1 MTIFINSQ
9 RKDLPEEINTVS
21 KLLAYLKIPS
31 AGTGVGVNNKIV
43 PARNWEATTLQENDR
58 VMIISATYGG

>member
-9 RKDLPEEINTVS
+9 RKDLPDEVNTVS

-31 AGTGVGVNNKIV
+31 AGTGVGVNNKSV
-43 PARNWEATTLQENDR
+43 PARNWEATSLQENDR